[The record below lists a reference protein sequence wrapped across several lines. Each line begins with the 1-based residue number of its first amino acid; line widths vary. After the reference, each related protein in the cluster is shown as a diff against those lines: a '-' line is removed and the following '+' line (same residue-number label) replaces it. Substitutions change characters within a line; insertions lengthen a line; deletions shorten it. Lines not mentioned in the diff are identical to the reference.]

1 MTCVQYLYLL
11 SQKIFMNKNYLIL
24 TSYIFLGNIALH
36 IFSKKT
42 RQIFD
47 LESLWAVGA
56 QYDDQV
62 NRPDPQSEVFEKY
75 DAFLK
80 GLQPADG

>member
-1 MTCVQYLYLL
+1 M
-11 SQKIFMNKNYLIL
+11 IL

-42 RQIFD
+42 RKIFD

-56 QYDDQV
+56 KYDDHV
-62 NRPDPQSEVFEKY
+62 NRPDPQSEVFVRY